1 LAALGSIGRTLAFG
15 AAIALALGLSGCG
28 RKGPLDLPPGD
39 APAPNASNGANLTT
53 PSLSPSALLPGGQSS
68 AVQNNTATS
77 TTAKDSYGNP
87 VLPGPKRTFLLD
99 PILQ

>member
-1 LAALGSIGRTLAFG
+1 LAAIRSIGRTIAFG

-28 RKGPLDLPPGD
+28 RKGPLDLPPSDTPG
-39 APAPNASNGANLTT
+39 PNASNGSNLTT
-53 PSLSPSALLPGGQSS
+53 PSMSPSSFLPSGSPSS
-68 AVQNNTATS
+68 NQANSPPPA
-77 TTAKDSYGNP
+77 AKDAYGNP